1 MRVVPHTATWHCW
14 ARPQLTALG
23 KQSSSDCVCES
34 TVIFTISDS
43 DLVVIILVPL
53 YHVLV
58 LTLIHAML
66 VVIPDKVYWLN
77 KDYYDQSL
85 LHSSL
90 LG

>member
-1 MRVVPHTATWHCW
+1 MALLGTTPTVS
-14 ARPQLTALG
+14 LG
-23 KQSSSDCVCES
+23 KQSSSDYVRES
-34 TVIFTISDS
+34 VVIFTNSDS
-43 DLVVIILVPL
+43 DLVVIVLVPF

-58 LTLIHAML
+58 LTLIHAIL

-85 LHSSL
+85 LYSSL

>member
-1 MRVVPHTATWHCW
+1 MALLGTTPTDS
-14 ARPQLTALG
+14 LG
-23 KQSSSDCVCES
+23 KQSSSDYLRES

-43 DLVVIILVPL
+43 DLVVIVLIPF

-58 LTLIHAML
+58 LTLIHAIL

-85 LHSSL
+85 LYSSL